1 MNNPLVL
8 VGDKSFVRE
17 PYWENMAGFFL
28 QSLIAYVCLEK
39 NEYPK
44 EFRSLFEVFELE
56 NGNKNAPGEFSNL
69 ISEVRQDN
77 PDSFA
82 ARAYYLY
89 TKVRNADETSSCILS
104 TVSEKLMPFMSN
116 EVLKLLGKNEI
127 DFKQIAEKKTALFV
141 VTKDCDSSME
151 KITSVFFTQL
161 ITALERHADKDC
173 EDHRLPRTVNIIIDD
188 FGTQTVI
195 PDFDKMISAVRSRN
209 ITLCIILQSVSQLKT
224 AYGIKAETIIACCDT
239 KLYFGGSDSETED
252 YAAVRADISK
262 YDIMNMQRWKVW
274 VYRRCME
281 PVLDKSYNVCEH
293 PDFKLTGEYDK
304 SKKLHFP
311 VREQEKTTAIQRLDR
326 IRFDTWVTKD
336 FFVSRIRSI
345 IKSEVKSLVCSA
357 NSFSHE
363 GLAAY
368 SVMLVNNFDYY
379 FCLFERRK
387 LLLDSFY
394 KATVIDPL
402 IAKFDVKP
410 TYFVVVSF
418 SGFTKEEIEYAAKNR
433 ILLVD
438 RDGFNGEKGD
448 VIINISDFD
457 LCKSGE
463 SLVTKF

>member
-1 MNNPLVL
+1 
-8 VGDKSFVRE
+8 
-17 PYWENMAGFFL
+17 
-28 QSLIAYVCLEK
+28 
-39 NEYPK
+39 
-44 EFRSLFEVFELE
+44 
-56 NGNKNAPGEFSNL
+56 
-69 ISEVRQDN
+69 
-77 PDSFA
+77 
-82 ARAYYLY
+82 
-89 TKVRNADETSSCILS
+89 
-104 TVSEKLMPFMSN
+104 
-116 EVLKLLGKNEI
+116 
-127 DFKQIAEKKTALFV
+127 
-141 VTKDCDSSME
+141 ME

-161 ITALERHADKDC
+161 ITTLERHADKDC

-224 AYGIKAETIIACCDT
+224 AYGDKAKTILACCDT
-239 KLYFGGSDSETED
+239 KLYFGGSDSDTEE

-304 SKKLHFP
+304 SMKLHFP
-311 VREQEKTTAIQRLDR
+311 VRDQEKTTAIQRLDR
-326 IRFDTWVTKD
+326 IRFDTRVTKD
-336 FFVSRIRSI
+336 FFVSRMRSI

-387 LLLDSFY
+387 LLPDSFY

-438 RDGFNGEKGD
+438 RAGFNGEEGD